1 MSTFFALTSRM
12 KYIDRWA
19 LMRNASGESLSEH
32 TCETAVLAHALVTL
46 HNTRFGG
53 KLSPE
58 RAATFALFHDLTE
71 VLIGDMPTPVKYHN
85 PVVRQAYQL
94 VEEAAC
100 STLLGLLPA
109 DLQPSYQA
117 LLCPGDE
124 NAAYLPFIKAADKL
138 SALIKCVEEQKA
150 GNCEFSAA
158 HAATLAKLQAM
169 NMPEV
174 NCFLAE
180 FMAAYGEPLDG
191 VLN

>member
-12 KYIDRWA
+12 KYIHRWA

-32 TCETAVLAHALVTL
+32 TCETAMLAHALVTL

-58 RAATFALFHDLTE
+58 RAATLALFHDLTE
-71 VLIGDMPTPVKYHN
+71 VLTGDMPTPVKYHN
-85 PVVRQAYQL
+85 PAVRQAYEQ
-94 VEEAAC
+94 VEQAAC
-100 STLLGLLPA
+100 STLVGLLPE
-109 DLQPSYQA
+109 DLRPSYHT

-124 NAAYLPFIKAADKL
+124 DAAYLLFIKAADKL

-158 HAATLAKLQAM
+158 YAATLNKLQTM
-169 NMPEV
+169 HMPEV
-174 NCFLAE
+174 DCFLAE
-180 FMAAYGEPLDG
+180 CLPAYGEPLDG
-191 VLN
+191 ML